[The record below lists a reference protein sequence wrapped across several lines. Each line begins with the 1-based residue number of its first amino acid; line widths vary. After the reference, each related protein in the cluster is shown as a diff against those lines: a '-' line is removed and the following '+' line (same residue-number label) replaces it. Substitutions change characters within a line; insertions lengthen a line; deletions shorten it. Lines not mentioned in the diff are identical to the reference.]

1 MNIPGDAQTFDVLR
15 HEVDIDSHHHSREKD
30 GCHLGE
36 EPVDKRWAIHHT
48 GAVNSNKKKVVNSST
63 SIANSTGK
71 TKVLQLP
78 SAINVNFGWGPI
90 ESKSKVNKGKPR
102 SR

>member
-15 HEVDIDSHHHSREKD
+15 HEVDIDSHHHSREED
-30 GCHLGE
+30 RGHLGE

-63 SIANSTGK
+63 SIANSNRLKKIVKITQGFASQDWF
-71 TKVLQLP
+71 LFL
-78 SAINVNFGWGPI
+78 
-90 ESKSKVNKGKPR
+90 
-102 SR
+102 